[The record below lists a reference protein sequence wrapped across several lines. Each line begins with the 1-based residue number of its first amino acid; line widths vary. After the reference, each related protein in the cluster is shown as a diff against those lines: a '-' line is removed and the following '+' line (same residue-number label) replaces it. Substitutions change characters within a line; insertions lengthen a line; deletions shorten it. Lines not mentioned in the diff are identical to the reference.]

1 MDKLLRTL
9 VALDLTATDRPVLK
23 MTKVLTEPLG
33 IGNLYVL
40 HVMPD
45 FTAPKHSDV
54 EFHKLFSP
62 NYPVDEKIKN
72 KLFLDVEDALG
83 NIPYLEMEVDVVEG
97 KPYEKLLHWL
107 EVKQIDLLVLGH
119 KKNSLGSGITG
130 KRTARK
136 ANVNI
141 LFVPEKIKHPITNIL
156 VPIDYSELSARA
168 MQQALAISK
177 EMENSTVTA
186 LHVVDQPSAIY
197 YDPTFE
203 TIEFS
208 HLLKDA
214 AVGSY
219 KRFLQEFHLEGRKIN
234 PEFVENEMNSFS
246 KHIREFAI
254 ENEIG
259 LIIMGAK
266 GHSGL
271 NSLLFGSVTESLLDR
286 CKEIP
291 IMVVR

>member
-1 MDKLLRTL
+1 MNKLLRTL
-9 VALDLTATDRPVLK
+9 VALDLTETDKTILK
-23 MTKVLTEPLG
+23 TVKKLTEPMG
-33 IGNLYVL
+33 IGNLYFL
-40 HVMPD
+40 HIMPD
-45 FTAPKHSDV
+45 FTVPKDSDV

-72 KLFLDVEDALG
+72 KLSLDVEEFLG
-83 NIPYLEMEVDVVEG
+83 KIPYLEVEVDILEG
-97 KPYEKLLHWL
+97 QPYEKLLHWL

-136 ANVNI
+136 ANTNI
-141 LFVPEKIKHPITNIL
+141 LYVPEKLIHPMTNIL
-156 VPIDYSELSARA
+156 VPIDYSELSAHA
-168 MQQALAISK
+168 LQQALAIAK
-177 EMENSTVTA
+177 EMKNARVTA
-186 LHVVDQPSAIY
+186 LHVTDQPAAIY
-197 YDPTFE
+197 YDPTYE

-214 AVGSY
+214 AVSSY
-219 KRFLQEFHLEGRKIN
+219 KRFIKDYHFEGKNIN
-234 PEFVENEMNSFS
+234 PEFIENEMNSFS
-246 KHIREFAI
+246 KHIREYAL
-254 ENEIG
+254 ENEMG

-271 NSLLFGSVTESLLDR
+271 NSLLFGSVTESLLER